1 MKSLILI
8 AIALSPIIIFMIGL
22 VASKIEMYWER
33 KTGRW

>member
-8 AIALSPIIIFMIGL
+8 AIALSPVIIFIIGF
-22 VASKIEMYWER
+22 KIEMYWER